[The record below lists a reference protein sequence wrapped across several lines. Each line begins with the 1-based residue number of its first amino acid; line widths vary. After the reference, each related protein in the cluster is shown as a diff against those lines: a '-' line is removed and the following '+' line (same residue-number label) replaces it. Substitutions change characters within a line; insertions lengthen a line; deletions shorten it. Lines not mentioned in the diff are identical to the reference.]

1 MIPRDVAG
9 MQEQVV
15 QTADRLIKLPE
26 WGDLSEWV
34 MCQHSGTAL
43 FSARQWGNPMGRR
56 IAVLGQGG
64 IGLTFTMIAERQGA
78 GQIVG
83 IDLEEYRCKTSSS
96 LGATHTINAS
106 NDDVVQASEQIT
118 EGQMFD
124 VVVDA
129 SGDPSGLATA
139 VDLVKEQGQI
149 ISFSL
154 VDPKLVTF
162 DHRKWMAK
170 NIQLNATVIAATQEP
185 VQEIRD
191 IVALKERGWIDP
203 GVLKTH
209 EMKFEDVQNAYDQYE
224 QYEDEIINSVG
235 NPFDPNLHEAIEYTE
250 NSDIDD
256 NVIID
261 SDTTILPNTHI
272 TANSRIGSNCNIGP
286 NTIIR
291 ESTIGKN
298 CKITSTVVDKSL
310 IHNNVS
316 IGPFSHIRE
325 GCIIEDEVEIG
336 RIEGFNDA
344 EMFWWLVEDIMIS
357 SGLSSE

>member
-1 MIPRDVAG
+1 MKAARVVARRTIEFLDVPEPPALQEGEVQIKLESLSICGSDIYLEYDAELPEEDYPFLPGAPMHECAGVVVDSRDPQYDLGQRVIVIPRDVAG

-83 IDLEEYRCKTSSS
+83 IDLEEYRCKTSSN
-96 LGATHTINAS
+96 LGATHTITAS
-106 NDDVVQASEQIT
+106 NDDVVQAAEQIT

-170 NIQLNATVIAATQEP
+170 NIQLNATVIAATQAP

-209 EMKFEDVQNAYDQYE
+209 EMKFE
-224 QYEDEIINSVG
+224 
-235 NPFDPNLHEAIEYTE
+235 EAQQAFEMYR
-250 NSDIDD
+250 
-256 NVIID
+256 
-261 SDTTILPNTHI
+261 L
-272 TANSRIGSNCNIGP
+272 R
-286 NTIIR
+286 
-291 ESTIGKN
+291 K
-298 CKITSTVVDKSL
+298 
-310 IHNNVS
+310 
-316 IGPFSHIRE
+316 
-325 GCIIEDEVEIG
+325 DEVIK
-336 RIEGFNDA
+336 IAMSF
-344 EMFWWLVEDIMIS
+344 
-357 SGLSSE
+357 

>member
-1 MIPRDVAG
+1 LKAARVIARRTIEFLDVPKPSALEEGEVQIKLESLSICGSDIYLEYDAELPEEDYPFVPGAPMHECAGVVIDSRDPEYDLGQRVIVIPRDVAG

-15 QTADRLIKLPE
+15 QTADRLIKLPD

-78 GQIVG
+78 EQIVG
-83 IDLEEYRCKTSSS
+83 IDLEEYRCKTSSD

-106 NDDVVQASEQIT
+106 NDDVVQASEEIT

-129 SGDPSGLATA
+129 SGDPAGLATA
-139 VDLVKEQGQI
+139 VDLVKQQGQI

-154 VDPKLVTF
+154 VDPTVVTF

-170 NIQLNATVIAATQEP
+170 NIQMNATVIAATQEP

-209 EMKFEDVQNAYDQYE
+209 EMKFE
-224 QYEDEIINSVG
+224 
-235 NPFDPNLHEAIEYTE
+235 EAQQAFEMYR
-250 NSDIDD
+250 
-256 NVIID
+256 
-261 SDTTILPNTHI
+261 L
-272 TANSRIGSNCNIGP
+272 R
-286 NTIIR
+286 
-291 ESTIGKN
+291 
-298 CKITSTVVDKSL
+298 
-310 IHNNVS
+310 
-316 IGPFSHIRE
+316 
-325 GCIIEDEVEIG
+325 EDEVIK
-336 RIEGFNDA
+336 IAMSF
-344 EMFWWLVEDIMIS
+344 
-357 SGLSSE
+357 

>member
-1 MIPRDVAG
+1 MKAARVVARRTIEFLDVPEPPALQEGEVQIKLESLSICGSDIYLEYDAELPEEDYPFLPGAPMHECAGVVVDSRDPQYDLGQRVIVIPRDVAG

-129 SGDPSGLATA
+129 SGDPAGLATA

-154 VDPKLVTF
+154 VDPTMVTF

-170 NIQLNATVIAATQEP
+170 NIQMNATVIAATQEP
-185 VQEIRD
+185 VREIRD

-209 EMKFEDVQNAYDQYE
+209 EMKFE
-224 QYEDEIINSVG
+224 
-235 NPFDPNLHEAIEYTE
+235 EAQQAFEMYR
-250 NSDIDD
+250 
-256 NVIID
+256 
-261 SDTTILPNTHI
+261 L
-272 TANSRIGSNCNIGP
+272 R
-286 NTIIR
+286 
-291 ESTIGKN
+291 K
-298 CKITSTVVDKSL
+298 
-310 IHNNVS
+310 
-316 IGPFSHIRE
+316 
-325 GCIIEDEVEIG
+325 DEVIK
-336 RIEGFNDA
+336 IAMSF
-344 EMFWWLVEDIMIS
+344 
-357 SGLSSE
+357 

>member
-1 MIPRDVAG
+1 LKAARVIARRTIEFLDVPEPSALEEGEVQIKLESLSICGSDIYLEYDAELPEEDYPFVPGAPMHECAGVVIDSRDPEYDLGQRVIVIPRDVAG

-15 QTADRLIKLPE
+15 QTADRLIKLPD

-78 GQIVG
+78 EQIVG
-83 IDLEEYRCKTSSS
+83 IDLEEYRCKTSSD

-106 NDDVVQASEQIT
+106 NDDVVQASEEIT

-129 SGDPSGLATA
+129 SGDPAGLATA
-139 VDLVKEQGQI
+139 VDLVKQQGQI

-154 VDPKLVTF
+154 VDPTVVTF

-170 NIQLNATVIAATQEP
+170 NIQMNATVIAATQEP

-209 EMKFEDVQNAYDQYE
+209 EMKFE
-224 QYEDEIINSVG
+224 
-235 NPFDPNLHEAIEYTE
+235 EAQQAFEMYR
-250 NSDIDD
+250 
-256 NVIID
+256 
-261 SDTTILPNTHI
+261 L
-272 TANSRIGSNCNIGP
+272 R
-286 NTIIR
+286 
-291 ESTIGKN
+291 
-298 CKITSTVVDKSL
+298 
-310 IHNNVS
+310 
-316 IGPFSHIRE
+316 
-325 GCIIEDEVEIG
+325 EDEVIK
-336 RIEGFNDA
+336 IAMSF
-344 EMFWWLVEDIMIS
+344 
-357 SGLSSE
+357 

>member
-1 MIPRDVAG
+1 MKAARVVARRTIEFLDVPEPPALQEGEVQIKLESLSICGSDIYLEYDAELPEEDYPFLPGAPMHECAGVVVDSRDPQYDLGQRVIVIPRDVAG

-83 IDLEEYRCKTSSS
+83 IDLEEYRCKTSSN

-106 NDDVVQASEQIT
+106 NDDVVQAAEQIT

-129 SGDPSGLATA
+129 SGDPSGLGTA

-170 NIQLNATVIAATQEP
+170 NIQLNATVIAATQAP

-209 EMKFEDVQNAYDQYE
+209 EMKFE
-224 QYEDEIINSVG
+224 
-235 NPFDPNLHEAIEYTE
+235 EAQQAFEMYR
-250 NSDIDD
+250 
-256 NVIID
+256 
-261 SDTTILPNTHI
+261 L
-272 TANSRIGSNCNIGP
+272 R
-286 NTIIR
+286 
-291 ESTIGKN
+291 K
-298 CKITSTVVDKSL
+298 
-310 IHNNVS
+310 
-316 IGPFSHIRE
+316 
-325 GCIIEDEVEIG
+325 DEVIK
-336 RIEGFNDA
+336 IAMSF
-344 EMFWWLVEDIMIS
+344 
-357 SGLSSE
+357 

>member
-1 MIPRDVAG
+1 MKAARVVARRTIEFLDVPEPPALQEGEVQIKLESLSICGSDIYLEYDAELPEEDYPFLPGAPMHECAGVVVDSRDPQYDLGQRVIVIPRDVAG

-170 NIQLNATVIAATQEP
+170 NIHLNATVIAATQAP

-209 EMKFEDVQNAYDQYE
+209 EMKFE
-224 QYEDEIINSVG
+224 
-235 NPFDPNLHEAIEYTE
+235 EAQQAFEMYR
-250 NSDIDD
+250 
-256 NVIID
+256 
-261 SDTTILPNTHI
+261 L
-272 TANSRIGSNCNIGP
+272 R
-286 NTIIR
+286 
-291 ESTIGKN
+291 K
-298 CKITSTVVDKSL
+298 
-310 IHNNVS
+310 
-316 IGPFSHIRE
+316 
-325 GCIIEDEVEIG
+325 DEVIK
-336 RIEGFNDA
+336 IAMSF
-344 EMFWWLVEDIMIS
+344 
-357 SGLSSE
+357 

>member
-1 MIPRDVAG
+1 MKSARVIARRTIEFLDVPEPSDLQEGEVQIKLEALSICGSDIYLEYDAELPEEDYPFVPGAPMHECAGVVIDSRDPEYELGQRVIVIPRDVAG

-15 QTADRLIKLPE
+15 QTADRLIKLPD

-78 GQIVG
+78 EQIVG
-83 IDLEEYRCKTSSS
+83 IDLEEYRCKTSSD

-106 NDDVVQASEQIT
+106 NDDVVQASEEIT

-129 SGDPSGLATA
+129 SGDPAGLATA
-139 VDLVKEQGQI
+139 VDLVKQQGQI

-154 VDPKLVTF
+154 VDPTVVTF

-170 NIQLNATVIAATQEP
+170 NIQMNATVIAATQEP

-209 EMKFEDVQNAYDQYE
+209 EMKFE
-224 QYEDEIINSVG
+224 
-235 NPFDPNLHEAIEYTE
+235 EAQQAFEMYR
-250 NSDIDD
+250 
-256 NVIID
+256 
-261 SDTTILPNTHI
+261 L
-272 TANSRIGSNCNIGP
+272 R
-286 NTIIR
+286 
-291 ESTIGKN
+291 
-298 CKITSTVVDKSL
+298 
-310 IHNNVS
+310 
-316 IGPFSHIRE
+316 
-325 GCIIEDEVEIG
+325 EDEVIK
-336 RIEGFNDA
+336 IAMSF
-344 EMFWWLVEDIMIS
+344 
-357 SGLSSE
+357 

>member
-1 MIPRDVAG
+1 MKAARVIARRTIEFLDVPEPSALEEGEVQIKLESLSICGSDIYLEYDAELPEEDYPFVPGAPMHECAGVVIDSRDPEYDLGQRVIVIPRDVAG

-15 QTADRLIKLPE
+15 QTADRLIKLPD

-78 GQIVG
+78 EQIVG
-83 IDLEEYRCKTSSS
+83 IDLEEYRCKTSSD

-106 NDDVVQASEQIT
+106 NDDVVQASEEIT

-129 SGDPSGLATA
+129 SGDPAGLATA
-139 VDLVKEQGQI
+139 VDLVKQQGQI

-154 VDPKLVTF
+154 VDPTVVTF

-170 NIQLNATVIAATQEP
+170 NIQMNATVIAATQEP

-209 EMKFEDVQNAYDQYE
+209 EMKFE
-224 QYEDEIINSVG
+224 
-235 NPFDPNLHEAIEYTE
+235 EAQQAFEMYR
-250 NSDIDD
+250 
-256 NVIID
+256 
-261 SDTTILPNTHI
+261 L
-272 TANSRIGSNCNIGP
+272 R
-286 NTIIR
+286 
-291 ESTIGKN
+291 
-298 CKITSTVVDKSL
+298 
-310 IHNNVS
+310 
-316 IGPFSHIRE
+316 
-325 GCIIEDEVEIG
+325 EDEVIK
-336 RIEGFNDA
+336 IAMSF
-344 EMFWWLVEDIMIS
+344 
-357 SGLSSE
+357 

>member
-1 MIPRDVAG
+1 MKAARVVARRTIEFLDVPEPPALQEGEVHIKLESLSICGSDIYLEYDAELPEEDYPFLPGAPMHECAGVVVDSRDPEYDLGQRVIVIPRDVAG

-154 VDPKLVTF
+154 VDPKRVTF

-170 NIQLNATVIAATQEP
+170 NIQLNATVIAATQAP

-209 EMKFEDVQNAYDQYE
+209 EMKFE
-224 QYEDEIINSVG
+224 
-235 NPFDPNLHEAIEYTE
+235 EAQQAFEMYR
-250 NSDIDD
+250 
-256 NVIID
+256 
-261 SDTTILPNTHI
+261 L
-272 TANSRIGSNCNIGP
+272 R
-286 NTIIR
+286 
-291 ESTIGKN
+291 K
-298 CKITSTVVDKSL
+298 
-310 IHNNVS
+310 
-316 IGPFSHIRE
+316 
-325 GCIIEDEVEIG
+325 DEVIK
-336 RIEGFNDA
+336 IAMSF
-344 EMFWWLVEDIMIS
+344 
-357 SGLSSE
+357 

>member
-1 MIPRDVAG
+1 MKAARVVARRTIEFLDVPEPPALQEGEVQIKIESLSICGSDIYLEYDAELPEEDYPFLPGAPMHECAGVVVDSRDPQYDLGQRVIVIPRDVAG

-170 NIQLNATVIAATQEP
+170 NIQLNATVIAATQAP

-209 EMKFEDVQNAYDQYE
+209 EMKFE
-224 QYEDEIINSVG
+224 
-235 NPFDPNLHEAIEYTE
+235 EAQQAFEMYR
-250 NSDIDD
+250 
-256 NVIID
+256 
-261 SDTTILPNTHI
+261 L
-272 TANSRIGSNCNIGP
+272 R
-286 NTIIR
+286 
-291 ESTIGKN
+291 K
-298 CKITSTVVDKSL
+298 
-310 IHNNVS
+310 
-316 IGPFSHIRE
+316 
-325 GCIIEDEVEIG
+325 DEVIK
-336 RIEGFNDA
+336 IAMSF
-344 EMFWWLVEDIMIS
+344 
-357 SGLSSE
+357 

>member
-1 MIPRDVAG
+1 MKAARVVARRTIEFLDVPEPPALQEGEVQIKLESLSICGSDIYLEYDAELPEEDYPFLPGAPMHECAGVVVDSRDPQYDLGQRVIVIPRDVAG

-106 NDDVVQASEQIT
+106 NDDVVQAAEQIT

-170 NIQLNATVIAATQEP
+170 NIQLNATVIAATQAP

-209 EMKFEDVQNAYDQYE
+209 EMKFE
-224 QYEDEIINSVG
+224 
-235 NPFDPNLHEAIEYTE
+235 EAQQAFEMYR
-250 NSDIDD
+250 
-256 NVIID
+256 
-261 SDTTILPNTHI
+261 L
-272 TANSRIGSNCNIGP
+272 R
-286 NTIIR
+286 
-291 ESTIGKN
+291 K
-298 CKITSTVVDKSL
+298 
-310 IHNNVS
+310 
-316 IGPFSHIRE
+316 
-325 GCIIEDEVEIG
+325 DEVIK
-336 RIEGFNDA
+336 IAMSF
-344 EMFWWLVEDIMIS
+344 
-357 SGLSSE
+357 

>member
-1 MIPRDVAG
+1 MKAARVVARRTIEFLDVPEPPALQEGEVQIKLESLSICGSDIYLEYDAELPEEDYPFLPGAPMHECAGVVVDSRDPQYDLGQRVIVIPRDVAG

-83 IDLEEYRCKTSSS
+83 IDLEEYRCKTSSN

-129 SGDPSGLATA
+129 SGDPSGLGTA

-209 EMKFEDVQNAYDQYE
+209 EMKFE
-224 QYEDEIINSVG
+224 
-235 NPFDPNLHEAIEYTE
+235 EAQQAFEMYR
-250 NSDIDD
+250 
-256 NVIID
+256 
-261 SDTTILPNTHI
+261 L
-272 TANSRIGSNCNIGP
+272 R
-286 NTIIR
+286 
-291 ESTIGKN
+291 
-298 CKITSTVVDKSL
+298 
-310 IHNNVS
+310 
-316 IGPFSHIRE
+316 
-325 GCIIEDEVEIG
+325 EDEVIK
-336 RIEGFNDA
+336 IAMSF
-344 EMFWWLVEDIMIS
+344 
-357 SGLSSE
+357 

>member
-1 MIPRDVAG
+1 MKAARVIARRTIEFLDVPEPSDLQEGEVQIKLESLSICGSDIYLEYDAELPEEDYPFVPGAPMHECAGVVIDSRDPEYELGQRVIVIPRDVAG

-15 QTADRLIKLPE
+15 QTADRLIKLPD

-78 GQIVG
+78 EQIVG
-83 IDLEEYRCKTSSS
+83 IDLEEYRCKTSSD

-106 NDDVVQASEQIT
+106 NDHVVQASEEIT
-118 EGQMFD
+118 KGQMFD

-129 SGDPSGLATA
+129 SGDPAGLATA
-139 VDLVKEQGQI
+139 VDLVKQQGQI

-154 VDPKLVTF
+154 VDPTVVTF

-170 NIQLNATVIAATQEP
+170 NIQMNATVIAATQEP

-209 EMKFEDVQNAYDQYE
+209 EMKFE
-224 QYEDEIINSVG
+224 
-235 NPFDPNLHEAIEYTE
+235 EAQQAFEMYR
-250 NSDIDD
+250 
-256 NVIID
+256 
-261 SDTTILPNTHI
+261 L
-272 TANSRIGSNCNIGP
+272 R
-286 NTIIR
+286 
-291 ESTIGKN
+291 
-298 CKITSTVVDKSL
+298 
-310 IHNNVS
+310 
-316 IGPFSHIRE
+316 
-325 GCIIEDEVEIG
+325 EDEVIK
-336 RIEGFNDA
+336 IAMSF
-344 EMFWWLVEDIMIS
+344 
-357 SGLSSE
+357 

>member
-1 MIPRDVAG
+1 MKAARVVARRTIEFLDVPEPPALQEGEVQIKLESLSICGSDIYLEYDAELPEEDYPFLPGAPMHECAGVVVDSRDPQYDLGQRVIVIPRDVAG

-83 IDLEEYRCKTSSS
+83 IDLEEYRCKTSSN

-162 DHRKWMAK
+162 DHRNWMAK

-209 EMKFEDVQNAYDQYE
+209 EMKFE
-224 QYEDEIINSVG
+224 
-235 NPFDPNLHEAIEYTE
+235 EAQQAFEMYR
-250 NSDIDD
+250 
-256 NVIID
+256 
-261 SDTTILPNTHI
+261 L
-272 TANSRIGSNCNIGP
+272 R
-286 NTIIR
+286 
-291 ESTIGKN
+291 K
-298 CKITSTVVDKSL
+298 
-310 IHNNVS
+310 
-316 IGPFSHIRE
+316 
-325 GCIIEDEVEIG
+325 DEVIK
-336 RIEGFNDA
+336 IAMSF
-344 EMFWWLVEDIMIS
+344 
-357 SGLSSE
+357 